1 MNNVHDR
8 DEYDGFQNYIN
19 NIERNLCGNT
29 VKFVFPSSGVYHSFT
44 SDRIDGVTT
53 ALSANKSVHVVE
65 LVIEERQGY
74 DYTDLW
80 SALGKVFNTMERLV
94 ELRITRR
101 DPWDLYAGLCIASQC
116 DRLTELSLR
125 FNYDLIPGRRL
136 DGTQLRM
143 LAAALSSFVSLEILV
158 LDEFATETPDVDAGA
173 VFDALS
179 NLPKLRR
186 MTCNVASP
194 SSTTHFEDGSL
205 ARFINNPSL
214 RQLSFGYFYFDTAN
228 CNSIAEALS
237 TETCLESLDLQ
248 SCEAEDEETLIQGL
262 ATNQTVK
269 LLEMMSRSLSRSCY
283 RALARVL
290 SVNKTLTELRLE
302 GAEAAVDA
310 AGEMKDFFFALQRN
324 TTLKLLE
331 LDDVSIHEDA
341 TSAMRECLALNTGLE
356 NIRFS
361 RLEQYYHQVK
371 ESKCEQSTLLSQI
384 APFLVLNRTLKEL
397 TLFELDLSGDDFVL
411 LAKVLADNVSLQRL
425 EIRMQFQERSN
436 EDAVTFASY
445 IKRNRTLKYLD
456 ILCTGYNLAQYALCI
471 ESGDRIISE
480 LCRNYEL
487 QRMQISPKHRD
498 THTRGQPEWRQNLD
512 AFLRLNMA
520 GRRYLWQDASDRRAC
535 VGVLG
540 EVSSNL
546 NCLYLHLRENPLVC
560 NIAS

>member
-1 MNNVHDR
+1 MNNVQDR

-19 NIERNLCGNT
+19 NIERDLCGNT
-29 VKFVFPSSGVYHSFT
+29 VKFMFASSGVYHHFT
-44 SDRIDGVTT
+44 KDRIVEFTT

-65 LVIEERQGY
+65 LVIEEHRGY

-80 SALGKVFNTMERLV
+80 SALGNAFNNMERLT

-101 DPWDLYAGLCIASQC
+101 DPWDLYAGICIASQC
-116 DRLTELSLR
+116 DRLMELSLR

-136 DGTQLRM
+136 DETQLRM
-143 LAAALSSFVSLEILV
+143 LAGALSSFVSLEILV
-158 LDEFATETPDVDAGA
+158 LDEFATETPDVDAGV

-179 NLPKLRR
+179 NLSKLRR

-205 ARFINNPSL
+205 ARFISNPSL
-214 RQLSFGYFYFDTAN
+214 RQLSFGFIYFDTSN

-248 SCEAEDEETLIQGL
+248 CCEAQDEETLIQGL
-262 ATNQTVK
+262 ETNQTVK
-269 LLEMMSRSLSRSCY
+269 LLEIMSRSLSRSCY
-283 RALARVL
+283 RALARVM
-290 SVNKTLTELRLE
+290 SANKTLTELKLE

-310 AGEMKDFFFALQRN
+310 ADEMKDFFFALQRN
-324 TTLKLLE
+324 VTLKLLE

-341 TSAMRECLALNTGLE
+341 TSVMRECLALNNGLE

-371 ESKCEQSTLLSQI
+371 ESTCEQSTLLSQI
-384 APFLVLNRTLKEL
+384 APFLVLNHTLKEL

-436 EDAVTFASY
+436 EDVVTFASY
-445 IKRNRTLKYLD
+445 IKKNRTLKYLD
-456 ILCTGYNLAQYALCI
+456 ILCTGYNLAQYALSI
-471 ESGDRIISE
+471 ESGDQIVSE

-487 QRMQISPKHRD
+487 QRMQISPKLRN
-498 THTRGQPEWRQNLD
+498 THTRGQPEWRQKLD

-520 GRRYLWQDASDRRAC
+520 GRRYLWRDASDRRVY